1 MVSGRRSDSVTRWW
15 RRLLHLVPVVAM
27 AIVTLVAAR
36 AEEVFP
42 KAGSEP
48 KVWSNDVPEMR
59 FVVVRSNAPGCEPNC
74 PEWISAE
81 GTIEAGTPAQLKRT
95 LKALG
100 RRQLPVIV
108 NSPGGN
114 VEAALQLG
122 RMIRKARLD
131 IAVGVTDF
139 SGCWPGMKDCRAND
153 GKAAAYF
160 GSAFD
165 GGAMCN
171 SACPLMFAGG
181 VQRVVGNS
189 AFLGVHQITTTYRRE
204 QVYYRTTYRIVNG
217 RKKVLGTKVVS
228 RKNAGS
234 YKTYEMS
241 KATEKRLSAYLKEMG
256 IGAGVLEAMKATP
269 ASDIHR
275 IGLDDM
281 LAMNLVTSKSAVDV
295 LTSASLC
302 RLDKLAANCRET
314 PGGASKP
321 ALPAAAAPAAA
332 MAAAVKAT
340 PVAPAAPSAKQDN
353 SWQMRF
359 ILVRSSDPKCGLD
372 CPEWIAAQGTIT
384 PDTQKEFR
392 QFLDTIGGR
401 HLPLIVSSPGGD
413 LLSAFATGRLI
424 RDRKLD
430 VAIARTD
437 FTGCMPQ
444 DKGCA
449 PTDGF
454 YAGVAIDSGAM
465 CDAACP
471 IMLAGGVR
479 RFVGPNAS
487 VSVQPLAFAERT
499 RSYLAEMSVGQD
511 LIPPM
516 PSDRSHFFFKLNR
529 LQLEPDAMRKF
540 GLTTGPQ
547 SVEELTGASI
557 CRSLPKPDNCRAP
570 SAADAAANA
579 PRKL

>member
-1 MVSGRRSDSVTRWW
+1 MVPGHRSDNVATWW
-15 RRLLHLVPVVAM
+15 RGLIHFVAAVAM
-27 AIVTLVAAR
+27 AVATLAFAR
-36 AEEVFP
+36 AEEIFP

-48 KVWSNDVPEMR
+48 KVWSSDMPEMR

-81 GTIEAGTPAQLKRT
+81 GTIEAGTPARLKRM

-100 RRQLPVIV
+100 RRQLPVV
-108 NSPGGN
+108 VSSPGGN

-122 RMIRKARLD
+122 RMIRKAKLD

-153 GKAAAYF
+153 GKAAPYF
-160 GSAFD
+160 GSALD

-181 VQRVVGNS
+181 VHRVVGNW

-228 RKNAGS
+228 RKDAGS

-256 IGAGVLEAMKATP
+256 IGAGVLNTMKATP

-275 IGLDDM
+275 IDLDDM
-281 LAMNLVTSKSAVDV
+281 LATNLVTSKSTVAV

-302 RLDKLAANCRET
+302 NPAEPAPNCRKL
-314 PGGASKP
+314 PGDASKP
-321 ALPAAAAPAAA
+321 TLSAAAAQAAA
-332 MAAAVKAT
+332 NAATVKAT
-340 PVAPAAPSAKQDN
+340 PVAPAAPSAKQDD

-359 ILVRSSDPKCGLD
+359 VLVRSNDPECGPD

-392 QFLDTIGGR
+392 QLLDAIGDR
-401 HLPLIVSSPGGD
+401 RLPLIVNSPGGD
-413 LLSAFATGRLI
+413 LLSALAMGRLI

-449 PTDGF
+449 PRDGF
-454 YAGVAIDSGAM
+454 YAGVAIDSGAI

-471 IMLAGGVR
+471 VMLAGGVR
-479 RFVGPNAS
+479 RFIGPNAS
-487 VSVQPLAFAERT
+487 VSVQPLAFAERI

-511 LIPPM
+511 LVPPM
-516 PSDRSHFFFKLNR
+516 PSDRSKLNR
-529 LQLEPDAMRKF
+529 LQLESDLLLKV

-547 SVEELTGASI
+547 SADALTGAGVCKVS
-557 CRSLPKPDNCRAP
+557 PKPVNCRGLP
-570 SAADAAANA
+570 AADAAANA
-579 PRKL
+579 SRKL